1 MYDWGATTAYP
12 EHEACPY
19 VSLQDCL
26 TGPLTATEEKMQ
38 CVLTLWLVLRL
49 LIRGL
54 NVEQFWQSD
63 FSWLIWFA
71 NSTLAKF
78 SSKDGEKHAIFSS
91 RLWQETFSQHCL
103 VHPTLGCEV
112 PRRGG
117 NYLENGSVF
126 RHKLSRTSSYSL
138 DVGSPV
144 ALNLCQSGCV
154 TVVR

>member
-1 MYDWGATTAYP
+1 MP
-12 EHEACPY
+12 S
-19 VSLQDCL
+19 SLPGCGRKRFQ
-26 TGPLTATEEKMQ
+26 
-38 CVLTLWLVLRL
+38 
-49 LIRGL
+49 I
-54 NVEQFWQSD
+54 NSQF
-63 FSWLIWFA
+63 
-71 NSTLAKF
+71 F
-78 SSKDGEKHAIFSS
+78 SS
-91 RLWQETFSQHCL
+91 LLLQHCL

-154 TVVR
+154 TDGEVAYTTP